1 VSADETTVCQLVCR
15 KESFMK
21 TEIEITGAAVS
32 SHLRFNT
39 SPAPSL
45 RLPVTAANRALLRR
59 LRTEELS
66 AWEAGRI
73 CAGGYFPSTSR
84 GPPEHRFI

>member
-1 VSADETTVCQLVCR
+1 MKRTFASLLTARNQ
-15 KESFMK
+15 FIK
-21 TEIEITGAAVS
+21 TEIEIAEAAAS
-32 SHLRFNT
+32 NLLRYNT

-59 LRTEELS
+59 LRTAELS

-73 CAGGYFPSTSR
+73 CTSGYFPATNR
-84 GPPEHRFI
+84 GTPEHRFV

>member
-1 VSADETTVCQLVCR
+1 MKRMLASLFAARNQ
-15 KESFMK
+15 FMK
-21 TEIEITGAAVS
+21 TEIEITEAAVS

-73 CAGGYFPSTSR
+73 CTGGYFPSTSR
-84 GPPEHRFI
+84 GTPAHRFI

>member
-1 VSADETTVCQLVCR
+1 MKRTFASLFAARNQ
-15 KESFMK
+15 FMK
-21 TEIEITGAAVS
+21 TEIEITEAAVS

-59 LRTEELS
+59 LRTE
-66 AWEAGRI
+66 
-73 CAGGYFPSTSR
+73 
-84 GPPEHRFI
+84 

>member
-1 VSADETTVCQLVCR
+1 
-15 KESFMK
+15 MK
-21 TEIEITGAAVS
+21 IEIEITGAAVS
-32 SHLRFNT
+32 SHLHFNT
-39 SPAPSL
+39 SPTPSL

-73 CAGGYFPSTSR
+73 CTGGYFPSTSR
-84 GPPEHRFI
+84 GTPEHRFI

>member
-1 VSADETTVCQLVCR
+1 MKRTFASLFAARNQ
-15 KESFMK
+15 FMK

-73 CAGGYFPSTSR
+73 CTGGYFPSTSR
-84 GPPEHRFI
+84 GTPAHRFI

>member
-1 VSADETTVCQLVCR
+1 
-15 KESFMK
+15 
-21 TEIEITGAAVS
+21 
-32 SHLRFNT
+32 
-39 SPAPSL
+39 L

-73 CAGGYFPSTSR
+73 CTSGYFPATNR
-84 GPPEHRFI
+84 GTPEHRFV

>member
-1 VSADETTVCQLVCR
+1 MFASLFAARNQ
-15 KESFMK
+15 FMK
-21 TEIEITGAAVS
+21 TEIEITEAAVS

-73 CAGGYFPSTSR
+73 CTGGYFPSTSR
-84 GPPEHRFI
+84 GTPEHRFI

>member
-1 VSADETTVCQLVCR
+1 
-15 KESFMK
+15 MK
-21 TEIEITGAAVS
+21 VEIEITEADVS
-32 SHLRFNT
+32 RILRSNT

-59 LRTEELS
+59 LRTEELC

-73 CAGGYFPSTSR
+73 CTSGYFPATNR
-84 GPPEHRFI
+84 GTPEHRFV